1 MELWSHYGEG
11 FYNAQGE
18 ESLRSAR
25 IVARRLWDY
34 LQPASVIDIGCGRGH
49 WLKAFGELG
58 SRRLIGLDGDW
69 NSQSQMT
76 DPAIRFRAVDLNQP
90 FAAEE
95 KADLAISMEVAEH
108 IPASAASQF
117 VECVASASDAVLFS
131 AAYTWQGGTNHLNEQ
146 PHTYWAQLF
155 MERGFVPFDLFR
167 PRLWGNEQIAF
178 WYRQNAFLY
187 CKRDSASYRA
197 LTSKG
202 CAEMTDVSFMD
213 CIHPELYQLRCRR
226 IETGF
231 MEHVH
236 DIGPSLFRALRR
248 RMKRGNPSNDVLTPK
263 SC

>member
-1 MELWSHYGEG
+1 MELASHYGEN
-11 FYNAQGE
+11 FYQDQGE

-25 IVARRLWDY
+25 IVARYLWNY

-58 SRRLIGLDGDW
+58 SQCLVGLDGDW

-76 DPAIRFRAVDLNQP
+76 DPAIRFRAVDLNQR
-90 FAAEE
+90 FAADE
-95 KADLAISMEVAEH
+95 KAELAISMEVAEH
-108 IPASAASQF
+108 LPATSASLF
-117 VECVASASDAVLFS
+117 VESLTGTSDAVLFS
-131 AAYTWQGGTNHLNEQ
+131 AAYTWQGGTNHLNER

-155 MERGFVPFDLFR
+155 GERGFVPFDLFR
-167 PRLWGNEQIAF
+167 PALWGNDEVAF

-197 LTSKG
+197 LQSKG
-202 CAEMTDVSFMD
+202 CAEMTELSFMD
-213 CIHPELYQLRCRR
+213 CIHPEMYNLRCRR
-226 IETGF
+226 IDVGF
-231 MEHVH
+231 MEHVK

-248 RMKRGNPSNDVLTPK
+248 RMKRDASNDVVTTK